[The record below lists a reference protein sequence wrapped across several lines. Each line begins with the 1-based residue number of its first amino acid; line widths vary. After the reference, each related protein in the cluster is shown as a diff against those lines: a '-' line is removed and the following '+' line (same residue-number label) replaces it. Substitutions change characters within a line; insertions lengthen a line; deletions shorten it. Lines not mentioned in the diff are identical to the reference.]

1 MTEERKKPLKSFAV
15 GPLSVAMWENP
26 ANDGS
31 DRTFRSV
38 TISKAYFDKKENEWD
53 RQSVSINLTKGGQT
67 VSLCRRHVWEAL
79 KGNGQARPKKGKGKK
94 SKEEPQEQAIEPG
107 VQ

>member
-53 RQSVSINLTKGGQT
+53 RQSVSINLTEVGCMTELLKRMQ
-67 VSLCRRHVWEAL
+67 EAVV
-79 KGNGQARPKKGKGKK
+79 ND
-94 SKEEPQEQAIEPG
+94 G
-107 VQ
+107 VPF